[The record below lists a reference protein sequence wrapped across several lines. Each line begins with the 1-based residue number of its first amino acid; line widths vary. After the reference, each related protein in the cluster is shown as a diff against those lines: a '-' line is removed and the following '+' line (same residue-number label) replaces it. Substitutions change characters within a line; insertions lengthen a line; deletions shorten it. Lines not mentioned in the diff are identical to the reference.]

1 MGRLV
6 QRNVRVIFTKA
17 TMIRSVLTLTELR
30 DNFEDEKGR
39 TGVPSSVFGEWPGKP
54 RCQRKRSMIMPVH
67 ARLHPAQDC
76 SILTPYHPQ
85 VLAIVKH
92 LILAIRAC
100 LRLRRRCLSSIRH
113 AAGGPPLIK
122 FTHKRIRN
130 NAKECIHACC

>member
-39 TGVPSSVFGEWPGKP
+39 TGVPSPVFGEWPGKP

-76 SILTPYHPQ
+76 FILTP
-85 VLAIVKH
+85 I
-92 LILAIRAC
+92 IL
-100 LRLRRRCLSSIRH
+100 RCLQSSSISSSQFGLAFACDGGACHRFVMQR
-113 AAGGPPLIK
+113 AARP
-122 FTHKRIRN
+122 
-130 NAKECIHACC
+130 